1 MYRKIRFSDCDLEDP
16 FCDSLKED
24 YLEFPTWFGKKAEDG
39 AEAYV
44 SIDDGRIQAFVY
56 VKEEHGEA
64 VGDLPAEDRLKIG
77 TLKICSDFKG
87 QRLGE
92 GGIGLA
98 LWEWQRSPYQQI
110 YLTVY
115 PKHDDLIGLIES
127 FGFYNAGNKGGELVY
142 VKDKRRLDSEDTER
156 AGFRSFPYIDPEF
169 RRGVYLPIKAAY
181 HDNMFPYSTLRNTAQ
196 STDPMPV
203 ANGISK
209 AFIATPNH
217 TISYRPGDIVLVY
230 RMAETDKTYKSVITS
245 YCTVSTVEWFKTNGR
260 LAEGKSWEGFVKA
273 AGNKTVYDEAELKAA
288 FEKRF
293 VCIITLVYN
302 GYFGQGHNVNNA
314 WLRSR
319 GLFDGHPYD
328 IKLTREEVYS
338 ILKEGGIDEKFA
350 VFDKPR
356 TRDQH
361 NEREQEVRIQEDEMP

>member
-1 MYRKIRFSDCDLEDP
+1 MYRKMRFSDCDLEDP
-16 FCDSLKED
+16 FFDSLKED
-24 YLEFPTWFGKKAEDG
+24 YPEFPTWFRKKAENG

-44 SIDDGRIQAFVY
+44 SIDNGRIQAFVY
-56 VKEEHGEA
+56 TKEEHNEA
-64 VGDLPAEDRLKIG
+64 VGDLLAEDRLKIG

-110 YLTVY
+110 YITVY

-127 FGFYNAGNKGGELVY
+127 FGFFMAGNKGGELVY
-142 VKDKRRLDSEDTER
+142 VKDKRKLDSEDTER

-169 RRGVYLPIKAAY
+169 RRGVYLPIKAVY
-181 HDNMFPYSTLRNTAQ
+181 HDKMFPYSTLRNASQ
-196 STDPMPV
+196 KADPTPV

-217 TISYRPGDIVLVY
+217 TISYRPGDIALVY
-230 RMAETDKTYKSVITS
+230 RMAETEKTYKSVITS

-260 LAEGKSWEGFVKA
+260 LAEGKNWEGFVKA
-273 AGNKTVYDEAELKAA
+273 AGNKTVYDEAELVDA
-288 FEKRF
+288 FKKDF

-302 GYFGQGHNVNNA
+302 GYFGKGHNINNA
-314 WLRSR
+314 WLKNQ
-319 GLFDGHPYD
+319 GLFDRHPYD
-328 IKLTREEVYS
+328 IKLTRENVYS
-338 ILKEGGIDEKFA
+338 ILREGEIYEEFA
-350 VFDKPR
+350 VFNKPR
-356 TRDQH
+356 TCDQH
-361 NEREQEVRIQEDEMP
+361 NERKQEVRIQEDQMP